1 MNSGT
6 SSEIFPAW
14 TGRLPATLVGGA
26 TSRWLEPKC
35 LTWNSYSTESYLEKA
50 AAAKLENR
58 APPNWFE
65 RIERCEARAT
75 TLLCR
80 LGLQPAVLSDTAHSD
95 AQAMLRLADELLLN
109 VPCIRQSVNAFV
121 RSLHLIDSKGPD
133 YDCSFSDPTI
143 PFSIFI
149 SIPSSQGKNRLL
161 RVLEAVVHETMHL
174 QLSAWELLHP
184 IVQTSSDE
192 ATWYSPWKKTHR
204 KLGGVLPGMY
214 VFHVVG
220 YVYGELLGRGVL
232 SASDKPF
239 AVSRLA
245 EIKDE
250 LEQVAGVQGSQ
261 GLSESGVELVVQVL
275 TSHL

>member
-1 MNSGT
+1 
-6 SSEIFPAW
+6 
-14 TGRLPATLVGGA
+14 
-26 TSRWLEPKC
+26 
-35 LTWNSYSTESYLEKA
+35 
-50 AAAKLENR
+50 
-58 APPNWFE
+58 
-65 RIERCEARAT
+65 
-75 TLLCR
+75 
-80 LGLQPAVLSDTAHSD
+80 
-95 AQAMLRLADELLLN
+95 
-109 VPCIRQSVNAFV
+109 
-121 RSLHLIDSKGPD
+121 
-133 YDCSFSDPTI
+133 
-143 PFSIFI
+143 
-149 SIPSSQGKNRLL
+149 
-161 RVLEAVVHETMHL
+161 
-174 QLSAWELLHP
+174 
-184 IVQTSSDE
+184 VQTSSDE

-204 KLGGVLPGMY
+204 KLGGVLHGMY